1 MSTHSKAA
9 EAFIADSERTAWHNQ
24 ALWFVREKRDR
35 MARSVPEWEALRD
48 AAART
53 KMHTIT
59 HLAYY
64 LEMFERNA
72 VANGIHVHW
81 AKDAQEHNETV
92 YRILS
97 EHGARHL
104 IKSKSML
111 SEECGLTPY
120 LEERGIE
127 AVESDLGERAQP
139 HCPAGHPRQK
149 GGSR

>member
-1 MSTHSKAA
+1 
-9 EAFIADSERTAWHNQ
+9 
-24 ALWFVREKRDR
+24 

-120 LEERGIE
+120 LG
-127 AVESDLGERAQP
+127 AA
-139 HCPAGHPRQK
+139 
-149 GGSR
+149 SRP